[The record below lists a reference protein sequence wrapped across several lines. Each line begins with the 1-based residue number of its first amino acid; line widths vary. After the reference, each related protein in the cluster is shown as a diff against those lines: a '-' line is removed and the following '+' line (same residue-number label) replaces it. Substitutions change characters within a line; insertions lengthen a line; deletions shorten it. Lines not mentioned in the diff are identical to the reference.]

1 MAILDRESGCGVL
14 VMALPCPKL
23 SPLYKPRDP
32 KASDLWRLLGEHFD
46 SFQQVYDERYQAK
59 YGYWRPIVE
68 QSVAAFLKCG
78 DLQEG
83 FARVRCP
90 DCHHEMFVAFSCKQR
105 CTCPSCH
112 QKRTLLTALHA
123 AEDVCAPVAH
133 RQVVL
138 TIPKRLRV
146 HTRFDRQLLGKLSS
160 CAWTRLKAEAQ
171 RLLAREDVVPGMI
184 AAIQT
189 HGELLHWHPHIHVL
203 ITCGAWTPEGEFLEL
218 PEFDME
224 RLLVA
229 WQNAVFELYLA
240 EEKIEPAVV
249 ENMRTWPHS
258 GFSVDQ
264 SVYLPAGDQAGIERL
279 VQYMTRCPFS
289 LSRLVKVSDT
299 GQVIYQAEKQ
309 ACRAFPD
316 PKGDG
321 TRAGVP
327 RNFQILSPLDFLAE
341 FTQHIPPKGSHLIRY
356 YGWYS
361 NKSRGMRKKAAAEV
375 STEPPSEEAASTGS
389 SQSWAMLIKRVYEVD
404 PLSCPECGGQMK
416 VVSFIE
422 PPQADVIEEILRH
435 CGLWQ
440 SATPRAPPGVQELV
454 LELDAAFVDSALESA
469 DRADESQ
476 DLTYVD
482 IETFLANF

>member
-1 MAILDRESGCGVL
+1 MATACLEPR
-14 VMALPCPKL
+14 
-23 SPLYKPRDP
+23 PLYRARDP
-32 KASDLWRLLGEHFD
+32 QASDLWRLLDEHFD

-90 DCHHEMFVAFSCKQR
+90 DCQQEMFVAFSCKQPDHR
-105 CTCPSCH
+105 CATVPACPSCH
-112 QKRTLLTALHA
+112 QKRTLLTSLHV
-123 AEDVCAPVAH
+123 AEEVCSPVAH

-160 CAWTRLKAEAQ
+160 CAWTCLKAEAG
-171 RLLAREDVVPGMI
+171 RLLGREDVVPGMI

-189 HGELLHWHPHIHVL
+189 HGKLLHWHPHIHVL
-203 ITCGAWTPEGEFLEL
+203 ITCGGFTPQGDFLEL

-229 WQNAVFELYLA
+229 WQDAVFELYLA
-240 EEKIEPAVV
+240 EEKIEPEVV
-249 ENMRTWPHS
+249 ENMRSWPHS

-264 SVYLPAGDQAGIERL
+264 SVFLPAGDQAGIERL
-279 VQYMTRCPFS
+279 IQYMTRCPFN
-289 LSRLVKVSDT
+289 LSRLVKVSDR

-321 TRAGVP
+321 TRAGVK
-327 RNFQILSPLDFLAE
+327 RNFQILPPLDFLAE
-341 FTQHIPPKGSHLIRY
+341 FTQHIPTKSSHLIRY

-361 NKSRGMRKKAAAEV
+361 NKSRGLRKKAEAEAAD
-375 STEPPSEEAASTGS
+375 EPPSDDTASAAAATGS
-389 SQSWAMLIKRVYEVD
+389 SQAWAMLIKRVYEVD
-404 PLSCPECGGQMK
+404 PLCCPECGGQMK
-416 VVSFIE
+416 VVSFLE
-422 PPQADVIEEILRH
+422 PPQADVIEQILKH

-440 SATPRAPPGVQELV
+440 SATPRAPPGVDDLV
-454 LELDAAFVDSALESA
+454 LELDAPFAGNSVDSGNHTEP
-469 DRADESQ
+469 SQ
-476 DLTYVD
+476 ELTYVD
-482 IETFLANF
+482 IDTFLENF